1 VGCLPKTVAMTHYD
15 SEALQHYR
23 AKAAETAKLRDDV
36 EKLTQDSRVTGDLD
50 PALNVLQQLTLKTK
64 ELEDLRQTLGPEGLF
79 LAKYGYE
86 KINDH
91 IASFV
96 LPKGCSRIEILHEAL
111 GLVQDVS
118 LIDSWCLEKWG
129 QAPEFTH
136 SAASSERICI
146 DGHVEGGT
154 GQTRAQQIYLLRGRG
169 LALPALGDVVV
180 AFALHWV
187 ATGEPLFGRDR
198 QSGRIYCIRTADTW
212 IDWVDTGLAGGF
224 GDTGDSYPNVGVS
237 ARIYS

>member
-1 VGCLPKTVAMTHYD
+1 MAPLPAV
-15 SEALQHYR
+15 EEL
-23 AKAAETAKLRDDV
+23 AA
-36 EKLTQDSRVTGDLD
+36 
-50 PALNVLQQLTLKTK
+50 
-64 ELEDLRQTLGPEGLF
+64 LRQTLGPEGLF

-91 IASFV
+91 TASFV
-96 LPKGCSRIEILHEAL
+96 LPKGCSRIEILHEAQ

-118 LIDSWCLEKWG
+118 LIDSWVLERWG
-129 QAPEFTH
+129 QAQEFMH

-154 GQTRAQQIYLLRGRG
+154 GQTREQQVDLLRHRG
-169 LALPALGDVVV
+169 LELPALEDVVV

-198 QSGRIYCIRTADTW
+198 QSGRIYCIRTADTL
-212 IDWVDTGLAGGF
+212 IDWVDTGLAGG
-224 GDTGDSYPNVGVS
+224 GVDTGHAYPNVGVS